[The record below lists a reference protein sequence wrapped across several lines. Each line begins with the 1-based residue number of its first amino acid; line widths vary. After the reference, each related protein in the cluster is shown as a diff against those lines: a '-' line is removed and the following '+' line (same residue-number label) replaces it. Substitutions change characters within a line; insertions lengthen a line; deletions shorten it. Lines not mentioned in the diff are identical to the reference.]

1 MLNKLEA
8 LKVFCVAAETLQF
21 KEAANRLAISPPVVT
36 RIIAELEDH
45 LGEPLFQRNTR
56 QIKLT
61 EFGQQFLPQAKQL
74 VEETERLFAP
84 TRRRHNQDMAGL
96 VRITLPELP
105 DQENIL
111 QELLQAISPY
121 PELIIDWQQSEI
133 RVNAIEAQIDLGIR
147 IGNFTDGRMITR
159 KVGEVTEKI
168 VAAPTLLANNGYPKD
183 IADLQKNFP
192 LSAIFD
198 GNTGRVW
205 SWYLNDHWQFTPNR
219 PQFIGSHG
227 NITLQAALAGRV
239 VAHQLDW
246 LVDPYLSSGELVE
259 LFAEIPKYRWPV
271 YVYRPQRTITPTRV
285 KVVFDLLVEIVGK
298 RFKAKPHTK
307 KV

>member
-21 KEAANRLAISPPVVT
+21 KETANRLAISPPVVT

-45 LGEPLFQRNTR
+45 LAEPLFQRNTR

-74 VEETERLFAP
+74 LDETERLFAP
-84 TRRRHNQDMAGL
+84 TRRRHNQDMSGL

-105 DQENIL
+105 DQEHIL
-111 QELLQAISPY
+111 QELLAAIAPY
-121 PELIIDWQQSEI
+121 PDLMLDWHKSEI
-133 RVNAIEAQIDLGIR
+133 RMNAIQAQIDLGIR
-147 IGNFTDGRMITR
+147 IGNFSDGRMITR

-168 VAAPTLLANNGYPKD
+168 VAAPSLLTKYGIPTD
-183 IADLQKNFP
+183 VLDLQRNFP

-205 SWYLNDHWQFTPNR
+205 SWYLNEQIQFTPNR
-219 PQFIGSHG
+219 PQFIGSEG

-246 LVDPYLSSGELVE
+246 LVDPYLATGDLVE
-259 LFAEIPKYRWPV
+259 LFAEIPKYHWPV
-271 YVYRPQRTITPTRV
+271 YVYRPQRAVTPTRV
-285 KVVFDLLVEIVGK
+285 KVIFDLLVDIVGR
-298 RFKAKPHTK
+298 RFK
-307 KV
+307 